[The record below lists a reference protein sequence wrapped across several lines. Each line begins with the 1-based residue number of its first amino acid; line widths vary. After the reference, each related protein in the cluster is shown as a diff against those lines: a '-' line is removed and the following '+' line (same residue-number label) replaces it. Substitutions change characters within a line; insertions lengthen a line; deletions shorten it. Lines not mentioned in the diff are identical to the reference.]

1 MRPAVSVPA
10 FFLLGAMSLPWST
23 AFCAD
28 PPTPTEEQTPVSAQQ
43 TPVSASLSPE
53 EMRELQETAFQAA
66 ERGDGDEVL
75 RYVRLGVDVWAEKK
89 FPQVTF
95 QQFHNA
101 TLEKR
106 FTLMERTARK
116 CRPETMEALLDHLL
130 EQTPADETWMTEARI
145 ARSNRAWL
153 NNAVSAGN
161 ISMAEYLLD
170 RFGKEFSQRTQY
182 ELLIDAASGPIEMFD
197 FLQKRF
203 QLPCRIDTNLG
214 YSIGDTKFL
223 ACNAARAG
231 NLTLVKRLVQQDGVP
246 EDDDSHWSLPK
257 RIISYAYASKNYV
270 LVHFLLSQGFPQVPG
285 PREYGPYVPDTKSVA
300 GACATGDLALVNA
313 ALERSR
319 AVDQPALNNA
329 VASGNLEVVKRILDA
344 GAYINEL
351 EMGSDDPEYPA
362 LYTAF
367 AQKHFHIADFLL
379 ERGIDP
385 HLVTVRHVC
394 EAGSLEHL
402 KKMYRLWNETPHR
415 DEYYDINYC
424 NLGDVTPIDILL
436 TALSCSEPELIRY
449 AVEELHA
456 ITKANALDV
465 MKKAFVFGNRPIL
478 EYLFRHCPDLD
489 LTGDDGTALL
499 YAAGSNL
506 NDLKFLD
513 AHGVKFGSSDAALN
527 ALRKAVRS
535 GNGPSIRFLLEKGV
549 PVGIPDPSGRLE
561 IEFINEPTAPQMIDI
576 LLPQYGQDPEGVNRL
591 FLTACRQNKTAL
603 ISSLLAEGKVDL
615 NARNSEGKT
624 PLLAL
629 ASSETPKR
637 ETLQLLLDHGA
648 DIHVRDTLER
658 TPLLTLAANHSSTRE
673 TLQLLL
679 DHGDDIKARDRK
691 GNSVLLLARDPEKLL
706 FLLDA
711 GAEVNAENEMHE
723 TVMTHFLNR
732 LGKEVKWGDPE
743 NLPFLKELLQR
754 GYDMTRFRKE
764 AGIFLSQKAW
774 QWSGND
780 ECTDLVI
787 FLLNQGAEFPPGN
800 VTQQTP
806 LHKLCADF
814 RMEYDSETLRFIFE
828 YLVRY
833 YDVNAR
839 DEKGR
844 TPIFYAA
851 ERRHLSLIEL
861 LHEAGADLNVK
872 DHEGWIPVDMLN
884 FRYRG
889 TKSIAWFLDHG
900 IDIDHQ
906 DPNGNTFLHLA
917 VLNEGIW
924 DMEIAEF
931 LVHRGANRSLKNK
944 KGETALDIYLKRN
957 GTYSYYKAIL
967 DPKPGAPIPPKLY
980 Q

>member
-1 MRPAVSVPA
+1 M
-10 FFLLGAMSLPWST
+10 
-23 AFCAD
+23 
-28 PPTPTEEQTPVSAQQ
+28 
-43 TPVSASLSPE
+43 
-53 EMRELQETAFQAA
+53 
-66 ERGDGDEVL
+66 
-75 RYVRLGVDVWAEKK
+75 
-89 FPQVTF
+89 
-95 QQFHNA
+95 
-101 TLEKR
+101 
-106 FTLMERTARK
+106 
-116 CRPETMEALLDHLL
+116 
-130 EQTPADETWMTEARI
+130 
-145 ARSNRAWL
+145 
-153 NNAVSAGN
+153 
-161 ISMAEYLLD
+161 
-170 RFGKEFSQRTQY
+170 
-182 ELLIDAASGPIEMFD
+182 
-197 FLQKRF
+197 
-203 QLPCRIDTNLG
+203 
-214 YSIGDTKFL
+214 
-223 ACNAARAG
+223 
-231 NLTLVKRLVQQDGVP
+231 
-246 EDDDSHWSLPK
+246 
-257 RIISYAYASKNYV
+257 
-270 LVHFLLSQGFPQVPG
+270 
-285 PREYGPYVPDTKSVA
+285 
-300 GACATGDLALVNA
+300 NA

-319 AVDQPALNNA
+319 RVAQPALNNA

-344 GAYINEL
+344 GAYINEM
-351 EMGSDDPEYPA
+351 EMGSDDPEFPA

-513 AHGVKFGSSDAALN
+513 AHGLKFGTSDAALN
-527 ALRKAVRS
+527 ALRKAVSS
-535 GNGPSIRFLLEKGV
+535 GNGPSIHFLLEKGV
-549 PVGIPDPSGRLE
+549 PVGMPDPSGRLE
-561 IEFINEPTAPQMIDI
+561 IEFINGPTAPQMIDI
-576 LLPQYGQDPEGVNRL
+576 LLSQYGQNPDGVNRL
-591 FLTACRQNKTAL
+591 FLTACRQNNVSL

-629 ASSETPKR
+629 ASNRTSTLEM
-637 ETLQLLLDHGA
+637 LQLLLDHGA

-787 FLLNQGAEFPPGN
+787 FLLEQGAVFPPGCE
-800 VTQQTP
+800 TPQTP
-806 LHKLCADF
+806 LHRLCDKPSIK
-814 RMEYDSETLRFIFE
+814 YDLETLRFIFKH
-828 YLVRY
+828 LVKY
-833 YDVNAR
+833 YDVNTR

-844 TPIFYAA
+844 TPIFYAV
-851 ERRHLSLIEL
+851 EHRHFPLMEL
-861 LHEAGADLNVK
+861 LHEAGADLNAK
-872 DHEGWIPVDMLN
+872 DHEGRIPADMLN
-884 FRYRG
+884 KHY
-889 TKSIAWFLDHG
+889 TTTMYIPWFLDRG

-906 DPNGNTFLHLA
+906 DQNGNSFLHRA
-917 VLNEGIW
+917 VLNGGVW
-924 DMEIAEF
+924 DMQCAES

-944 KGETALDIYLKRN
+944 KGETALDIYLKSN
-957 GTYSYYKAIL
+957 GTDPYYKAIL
-967 DPKPGAPIPPKLY
+967 DPKPGAPIPPNLY

>member
-1 MRPAVSVPA
+1 MRPAVSIPA

-23 AFCAD
+23 AFCVE
-28 PPTPTEEQTPVSAQQ
+28 TPTAEETPVSTQD
-43 TPVSASLSPE
+43 TPVSASLSSE
-53 EMRELQETAFQAA
+53 EIHELQETAFQAA

-75 RYVRLGVDVWAEKK
+75 RCVRLGLDIWAEKK
-89 FPQVTF
+89 FPQSVF
-95 QQFHNA
+95 EPW
-101 TLEKR
+101 EKR

-161 ISMAEYLLD
+161 LAMAEYLLD

-214 YSIGDTKFL
+214 YTKFL
-223 ACNAARAG
+223 VCNAARAG

-246 EDDDSHWSLPK
+246 EDDGTHWSLPK
-257 RIISYAYASKNYV
+257 RIISDACAGKNQA
-270 LVHFLLSQGFPQVPG
+270 LIDFLLSQGFPQG
-285 PREYGPYVPDTKSVA
+285 SQPREYRPYKPDTQSVA
-300 GACATGDLALVNA
+300 GACETGDLALVNA
-313 ALERSR
+313 ALARSR
-319 AVDQPALNNA
+319 RVAQPALNNA

-344 GAYINEL
+344 GAYINEM
-351 EMGSDDPEYPA
+351 EMGSDDPEFPA

-465 MKKAFVFGNRPIL
+465 MKEAFVFGNRPIL

-513 AHGVKFGSSDAALN
+513 AHGLKFGTSDAALN
-527 ALRKAVRS
+527 ALRKAVSS
-535 GNGPSIRFLLEKGV
+535 GNGPSIHFLLEKGV
-549 PVGIPDPSGRLE
+549 PVGMPDPSGRLE

-576 LLPQYGQDPEGVNRL
+576 LLSQYGQNPDGVNRL
-591 FLTACRQNKTAL
+591 FLTACRQNKAAL

-629 ASSETPKR
+629 ASSKTPKR

-658 TPLLTLAANHSSTRE
+658 TPLLTLATNHSSTRE
-673 TLQLLL
+673 TFQLLL

-723 TVMTHFLNR
+723 TVMTLFLDQI
-732 LGKEVKWGDPE
+732 GKNIQWNAPE

-774 QWSGND
+774 QWCGDD
-780 ECTDLVI
+780 ECSDLVI
-787 FLLNQGAEFPPGN
+787 FLLKQGAEFPPGN

-851 ERRHLSLIEL
+851 ERGHLSMIEL

-884 FRYRG
+884 FRYCG

-917 VLNEGIW
+917 VLNPPTNWYIS
-924 DMEIAEF
+924 IAEF
-931 LVHRGANRSLKNK
+931 LVHRGADRSLKNK
-944 KGETALDIYLKRN
+944 KGYTALDLYLKRN
-957 GTYSYYKAIL
+957 GSLSTAIKNIL
-967 DPKPGAPIPPKLY
+967 DPKSNPPAPAPSMPH
-980 Q
+980 

>member
-1 MRPAVSVPA
+1 MRPAVSIPA

-23 AFCAD
+23 AFCVE
-28 PPTPTEEQTPVSAQQ
+28 TPTAEETPVSTQD
-43 TPVSASLSPE
+43 TPVSASLSSE
-53 EMRELQETAFQAA
+53 EIHELQETAFQAA

-75 RYVRLGVDVWAEKK
+75 RCVRLGLDIWAEKK
-89 FPQVTF
+89 FPQSVF
-95 QQFHNA
+95 EPW
-101 TLEKR
+101 EKR

-116 CRPETMEALLDHLL
+116 CPPETMEALLDHLL

-161 ISMAEYLLD
+161 LAMAEYLLD

-214 YSIGDTKFL
+214 YTKFL
-223 ACNAARAG
+223 VCNAARAG

-246 EDDDSHWSLPK
+246 EDDGTHWSLPK
-257 RIISYAYASKNYV
+257 RIISNACAGKNQA
-270 LVHFLLSQGFPQVPG
+270 LIDFLLSQGFPQG
-285 PREYGPYVPDTKSVA
+285 SQPREYRPYKPDTQSVA
-300 GACATGDLALVNA
+300 GACETGDLALVNA
-313 ALERSR
+313 ALARSR
-319 AVDQPALNNA
+319 RVAQPALNNA
-329 VASGNLEVVKRILDA
+329 VASGNLEIVKRILDA
-344 GAYINEL
+344 GAYINEM
-351 EMGSDDPEYPA
+351 EMGSDDPEFPA

-499 YAAGSNL
+499 YAAGSDL

-527 ALRKAVRS
+527 ALRKAVSS

-658 TPLLTLAANHSSTRE
+658 TPLLTLATNHSSTRE
-673 TLQLLL
+673 TFQLLL

-723 TVMTHFLNR
+723 TVMTLFLDQI
-732 LGKEVKWGDPE
+732 GKNIQWNAPE

-884 FRYRG
+884 FRYCG

-906 DPNGNTFLHLA
+906 NPNGNTFLHLA

-924 DMEIAEF
+924 EMEIAEF
-931 LVHRGANRSLKNK
+931 LVHRGADRSLKNK
-944 KGETALDIYLKRN
+944 KGYTALDLYLKRN
-957 GTYSYYKAIL
+957 GSLSTAIKNIL
-967 DPKPGAPIPPKLY
+967 DPKSNPPAPAPSMPH
-980 Q
+980 

>member
-1 MRPAVSVPA
+1 MRPAVSIPA
-10 FFLLGAMSLPWST
+10 FFLLGVMSLPWST

-28 PPTPTEEQTPVSAQQ
+28 PQTLTEEQTSVSAQQTPVSAQQ
-43 TPVSASLSPE
+43 TPVSASLSSE
-53 EMRELQETAFQAA
+53 EIHELQETAFQAA

-75 RYVRLGVDVWAEKK
+75 RCVRLGADIWAEKR
-89 FPQVTF
+89 FPPLAF
-95 QQFHNA
+95 EQFYDM
-101 TLEKR
+101 TWKRR
-106 FTLMERTARK
+106 FTLMERTAQK
-116 CRPETMEALLDHLL
+116 CPPETMEALLEHLL

-161 ISMAEYLLD
+161 IRMAEYLLD

-214 YSIGDTKFL
+214 NSIGDTKFL

-285 PREYGPYVPDTKSVA
+285 PREYGPYVPDTQSVA
-300 GACATGDLALVNA
+300 GACETGDLALVNA

-319 AVDQPALNNA
+319 RVAQPALNNA

-344 GAYINEL
+344 GAYINEM
-351 EMGSDDPEYPA
+351 EMGTDDPEFPA

-527 ALRKAVRS
+527 ALRKAVSS
-535 GNGPSIRFLLEKGV
+535 GNGPSIHFLLEKGV
-549 PVGIPDPSGRLE
+549 PVGMPDPSGRLE
-561 IEFINEPTAPQMIDI
+561 IEFINAPTAPQMIDI
-576 LLPQYGQDPEGVNRL
+576 LLSQYGQNPDGVNRL
-591 FLTACRQNKTAL
+591 FLTACRQNNVSL

-629 ASSETPKR
+629 ASNRTS
-637 ETLQLLLDHGA
+637 
-648 DIHVRDTLER
+648 TLEM
-658 TPLLTLAANHSSTRE
+658 
-673 TLQLLL
+673 LQLLL
-679 DHGDDIKARDRK
+679 DHGDDIKARDSK
-691 GNSVLLLARDPEKLL
+691 GNGVLHLVKGPEKLL

-723 TVMTHFLNR
+723 TVMTLFLDQI
-732 LGKEVKWGDPE
+732 GKNIQWNAPE

-764 AGIFLSQKAW
+764 AGIFLCQKAW

-787 FLLNQGAEFPPGN
+787 FLLEQGAVFPPGCE
-800 VTQQTP
+800 TPQTP
-806 LHKLCADF
+806 LHRLCDKPSIK
-814 RMEYDSETLRFIFE
+814 YDLETLRFIFKH
-828 YLVRY
+828 LVKY
-833 YDVNAR
+833 YDVNTR

-844 TPIFYAA
+844 TPIFYAV
-851 ERRHLSLIEL
+851 EHRHFPLMEL
-861 LHEAGADLNVK
+861 LHEAGADLNAK
-872 DHEGWIPVDMLN
+872 DHEGRIPADMLN
-884 FRYRG
+884 KHY
-889 TKSIAWFLDHG
+889 TTTMYIPWFLDRG

-906 DPNGNTFLHLA
+906 DQNGNSFLHRA
-917 VLNEGIW
+917 VLNGGVW
-924 DMEIAEF
+924 DMQCAES

-944 KGETALDIYLKRN
+944 KGETALDIYLKSN
-957 GTYSYYKAIL
+957 GTDPYYKAIL
-967 DPKPGAPIPPKLY
+967 DPKPGAPIPPNLY